1 MGTRSL
7 DPTALVIGLLFI
19 ALGVG
24 FLLDS
29 MDVWELRAM
38 VVVSLLVIGLG
49 VAVVAGQLARA
60 DRRR

>member
-1 MGTRSL
+1 MTGRL
-7 DPTALVIGLLFI
+7 DPTALVIGLLFV

-29 MDVWELRAM
+29 LDVWELRAA
-38 VVVSLLVIGLG
+38 VVISLLVIGLG

-60 DRRR
+60 DRRG